1 MRLLIS
7 SLILFISQFAMCQNP
22 VEVTGLLLDAASKF
36 PLENVRIQ
44 IEGEVTETYSDNV
57 GFFTL
62 KIPKGFDGILNF
74 SKKDY
79 QTKRIPLDLV
89 ENDLAFGNIFLE
101 KDVTQELTDNLITL
115 TDAELLD
122 ENEADIFSG
131 GLLQASKDIFLRR
144 AAFDFGQA
152 FFKVRGY
159 DSRYSRVFLNGIP
172 MNQLFNG
179 RPQWSQWGG
188 LNDVMRNQTYTHG
201 IAHNP
206 LGVNQLLGS
215 TAINTRPSQ
224 MREGLRISSSL
235 SNRTYTGRAM
245 ATYVAEN
252 SKGDLAYSVSGSR
265 RWAQEGFISGT
276 PYDSWAF
283 FGALEYKL
291 NPSNSFLL
299 TSILS
304 KNRRGR
310 SSAITE
316 EVFDTMGRRY
326 NPNWGFQDG
335 EVRNARENR
344 LFKPIVM

>member
-89 ENDLAFGNIFLE
+89 ENNLAFGNIFLE

-201 IAHNP
+201 ITHNP
-206 LGVNQLLGS
+206 LGVNQLLGP
-215 TAINTRPSQ
+215 T
-224 MREGLRISSSL
+224 ERIQGEPWL
-235 SNRTYTGRAM
+235 LMWRKIPKGIWPIPFLAHAAGR
-245 ATYVAEN
+245 
-252 SKGDLAYSVSGSR
+252 R
-265 RWAQEGFISGT
+265 RV
-276 PYDSWAF
+276 
-283 FGALEYKL
+283 
-291 NPSNSFLL
+291 SFLERL
-299 TSILS
+299 TILGPFLGHWS
-304 KNRRGR
+304 TN
-310 SSAITE
+310 
-316 EVFDTMGRRY
+316 
-326 NPNWGFQDG
+326 
-335 EVRNARENR
+335 
-344 LFKPIVM
+344 